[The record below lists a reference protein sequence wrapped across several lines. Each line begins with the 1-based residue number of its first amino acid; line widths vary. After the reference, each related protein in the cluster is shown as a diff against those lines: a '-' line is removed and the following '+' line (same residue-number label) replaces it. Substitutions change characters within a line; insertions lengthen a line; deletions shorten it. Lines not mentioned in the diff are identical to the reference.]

1 MPDPYRITTAPAPY
15 KPAAHLAYP
24 PLPATEIP
32 PGVEVVT
39 LPGGARTLAYT
50 QPTAP
55 PPAPARPVAGGGQPI
70 PVWAKT
76 IALLAP
82 TTGVGVA
89 AAGVG
94 ISYAAPGVIAV
105 SHALWAAV
113 AFLATGGIAA
123 CSVVRA
129 IRRRTGPAHI
139 TQNITANGLFGR
151 ANGTINTH

>member
-1 MPDPYRITTAPAPY
+1 MPDPYRITAAPAPY
-15 KPAAHLAYP
+15 EPAVHLAYP

-32 PGVEVVT
+32 PGVELVT
-39 LPGGARTLAYT
+39 LPGGTRALAYV
-50 QPTAP
+50 Q
-55 PPAPARPVAGGGQPI
+55 PAPASPAPSAGSAQPVPT
-70 PVWAKT
+70 WAKT

-82 TTGVGVA
+82 TTGFGVA

-113 AFLATGGIAA
+113 AVIAAGGIAA
-123 CSVVRA
+123 CSLVRA
-129 IRRRTGPAHI
+129 IRRRAAPAHI

>member
-15 KPAAHLAYP
+15 EPGAHLAYP
-24 PLPATEIP
+24 PLPVTEIP

-50 QPTAP
+50 QPTPAP
-55 PPAPARPVAGGGQPI
+55 PAATVPFPAGGTV

-82 TTGVGVA
+82 TTGFGVA

-113 AFLATGGIAA
+113 AFIATGGIAA

-129 IRRRTGPAHI
+129 LRRRAAPAHI

>member
-15 KPAAHLAYP
+15 EATGHLAYP
-24 PLPATEIP
+24 PLPVSEIP

-55 PPAPARPVAGGGQPI
+55 PPVVPVGGGGQPI

-76 IALLAP
+76 VALLAP
-82 TTGVGVA
+82 TIGFGVA

-113 AFLATGGIAA
+113 AFIAAGGIAA

-129 IRRRTGPAHI
+129 LRRRVPAHI

-151 ANGTINTH
+151 ANGTINNP